1 MDIES
6 NISPCHSVLGFFFFF
21 PLCYFYQFIF
31 SIFLL
36 GWHSFMPPAS
46 ISDVIGQQ
54 NKIDGITFRAAIVR
68 SPLAS
73 SRLRQLYR
81 NYHHIWTPFNLSLGG
96 NIL

>member
-1 MDIES
+1 
-6 NISPCHSVLGFFFFF
+6 
-21 PLCYFYQFIF
+21 
-31 SIFLL
+31 
-36 GWHSFMPPAS
+36 MPPAS

-96 NIL
+96 NILWVALSKQKEKEGEKKKAGLKAELSHLSSGIILMAFSVS